1 MLTTNPFERRLL
13 MLRRLAWVCVALL
26 LLVTSLSAYLR
37 LSKAGLG
44 CADWPQCYGQS
55 LRDLQ
60 QGVAVRADEQ
70 TATAAARLAH
80 RFAATGALLLVVMM
94 VLLCVG
100 SRPVLREEGA
110 LAVVLLGLALG
121 LAVLG
126 RWSSDVRTP
135 AVTMANVLGG
145 FAMVA
150 LGVRLGVAGMPLH
163 PRRLRLWVGV
173 ALLVT
178 ILQIALGSLVSSSYS
193 ALSCSSW
200 ADCLATARGLDWGT
214 LNPWREPAL
223 AAAPSVNPQGAL
235 ANLLHRGLGLSLVAL
250 VLPLSIVVLRRGRPL
265 AAAALFLLLVAQAA
279 IGVAMQQGPLPLS
292 FALLHNLFAAT
303 LLATLLLVY

>member
-1 MLTTNPFERRLL
+1 

-60 QGVAVRADEQ
+60 HGVAVRADEQ
-70 TATAAARLAH
+70 TATAAARLVH
-80 RFAATGALLLVVMM
+80 RIAATGALLLVVMM
-94 VLLCVG
+94 LLLCVG
-100 SRPVLREEGA
+100 SRPVLRKEGA
-110 LAVVLLGLALG
+110 LAVVLLVLALC

-126 RWSSDVRTP
+126 RWSSDVRVP

-150 LGVRLGVAGMPLH
+150 LCVRLGVAGMPLQV
-163 PRRLRLWVGV
+163 PRLRLWVGV

-178 ILQIALGSLVSSSYS
+178 IVQIALGSLVSASYS

-200 ADCLATARGLDWGT
+200 ADCLVTARGLEWGA
-214 LNPWREPAL
+214 LNPWREPTL
-223 AAAPSVNPQGAL
+223 GGVPSVNPNGAL

-250 VLPLSIVVLRRGRPL
+250 VLPLSVVLLRRGRPR
-265 AAAALFLLLVAQAA
+265 AAAALFVLLVAQAA
-279 IGVAMQQGPLPLS
+279 IGVAMLQGPLPMS
-292 FALLHNLFAAT
+292 FALLHNLLAAT
-303 LLATLLLVY
+303 LLATLALIY

>member
-1 MLTTNPFERRLL
+1 MLTTDPFQRRLL

-200 ADCLATARGLDWGT
+200 ADCLATARGFDWGT

>member
-1 MLTTNPFERRLL
+1 MLTTNPIERRLQ

-70 TATAAARLAH
+70 TATAAARLVH
-80 RFAATGALLLVVMM
+80 RLAATGALLLVVTL
-94 VLLCVG
+94 VLLCIG
-100 SRPVLREEGA
+100 SRPVLRKEGA
-110 LAVVLLGLALG
+110 LAVVLLALALC

-150 LGVRLGVAGMPLH
+150 LCVRLGFAGMPLH
-163 PRRLRLWVGV
+163 PPRLRLWVGL

-178 ILQIALGSLVSSSYS
+178 TLQIALGSLVSASYS

-200 ADCLATARGLDWGT
+200 ADCMATARGLEWGT
-214 LNPWREPAL
+214 LNPWREPIL
-223 AAAPSVNPQGAL
+223 SAAPSVNAQGAL
-235 ANLLHRGLGLSLVAL
+235 ANLLHRGLGVSLAAL
-250 VLPLSIVVLRRGRPL
+250 VLPLSVMVLRRGRPR
-265 AAAALFLLLVAQAA
+265 AAATLFLLLAAQAA
-279 IGVAMQQGPLPLS
+279 IGVAMLQGPLPLS
-292 FALLHNLFAAT
+292 FALLHNLLAAT